1 MHIPSVV
8 IIGRPNVGKSS
19 LFNALCG
26 ERVAIVEPTA
36 GVTRDRLSR
45 TIETDGAVFE
55 LWDTGGMGLQDSEEL
70 AEDVE
75 RQIRFAVDAADLVLF
90 VVDVKVGRQPMD
102 ESIARQLHQAGK
114 NVVVV
119 VNKCDNRKDE
129 LGGADFHALGFDR
142 VEHVAASHRH
152 GIADLL
158 ALVAS
163 LLPEALPGD
172 RESADAERLEPMRI
186 AFVGRRNVGKST
198 LVNCLAQEPRVIVSE
213 VPGTTRDAIDVRF
226 RLDGLEFV
234 AIDTAGVR
242 RRKQIKDSIDFYSMA
257 RAKRSIQRADVV
269 VHVLDAPNEVSRLD
283 KQLADEVTAQYKPCV
298 LALNK
303 MDLARGIGRDEFEK
317 YLRDQMPGVAYAP
330 IVCISGLTGEN
341 IRELI
346 DTAQAL
352 HEQSAIRVRT
362 SKLWHVVQ
370 EAVSR
375 HRPRVTHGKT
385 PRVYYAAQVRVRPPT
400 IVLFTNQPDLFG
412 ANYQRYLANRLREAL
427 PYHSIPIRFV
437 VRGRDKDRE
446 AGR

>member
-45 TIETDGAVFE
+45 TIETDGTVFE

-70 AEDVE
+70 ADDIE

-114 NVVVV
+114 DVIVV

-129 LGGADFHALGFDR
+129 LGGADFHALGFER
-142 VEHVAASHRH
+142 VEHVAASHRY
-152 GIADLL
+152 GVGDLL

-163 LLPEALPGD
+163 LLPEAAPGEELSPD
-172 RESADAERLEPMRI
+172 GAVERLEPMKI

-213 VPGTTRDAIDVRF
+213 VPGTTRDAVDVRF

-242 RRKQIKDSIDFYSMA
+242 RRKQIKDNIDFYSTA
-257 RAKRSIQRADVV
+257 RARRSIQRADVV
-269 VHVLDAPNEVSRLD
+269 VHVLDAPSEVSRL
-283 KQLADEVTAQYKPCV
+283 
-298 LALNK
+298 
-303 MDLARGIGRDEFEK
+303 ARFTIGE
-317 YLRDQMPGVAYAP
+317 Y
-330 IVCISGLTGEN
+330 
-341 IRELI
+341 
-346 DTAQAL
+346 
-352 HEQSAIRVRT
+352 T
-362 SKLWHVVQ
+362 SPRW
-370 EAVSR
+370 VSTV
-375 HRPRVTHGKT
+375 P
-385 PRVYYAAQVRVRPPT
+385 
-400 IVLFTNQPDLFG
+400 
-412 ANYQRYLANRLREAL
+412 
-427 PYHSIPIRFV
+427 
-437 VRGRDKDRE
+437 
-446 AGR
+446 